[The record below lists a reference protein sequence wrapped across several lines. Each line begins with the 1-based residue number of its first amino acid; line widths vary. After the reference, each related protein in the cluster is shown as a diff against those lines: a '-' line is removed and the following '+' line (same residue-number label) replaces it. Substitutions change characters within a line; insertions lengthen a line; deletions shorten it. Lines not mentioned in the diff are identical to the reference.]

1 MFKIIKENKVLGIV
15 SNPTWVR
22 MQENACYG
30 LTIEDNAQGI
40 ALNGTVYHVN
50 GKPDLNGAE
59 TVSIEEVDDGIY
71 ANSLTALLPDPND
84 LRNSEQFRKAVQMFA
99 GSLDEDSAMV
109 VATIYDPYQVDHAYA
124 VGDYFTYGVNNV
136 DDPQL
141 YKVVQAHTSQEDWK
155 PDLLP
160 ALYTP
165 IGLTPAGYPV
175 WTQPTGVHDAYSK
188 GDIVSY
194 NEKLYRSL
202 IDENTWSP
210 DAYPAGWEEYTAD

>member
-1 MFKIIKENKVLGIV
+1 M
-15 SNPTWVR
+15 
-22 MQENACYG
+22 
-30 LTIEDNAQGI
+30 
-40 ALNGTVYHVN
+40 
-50 GKPDLNGAE
+50 
-59 TVSIEEVDDGIY
+59 Y
-71 ANSLTALLPDPND
+71 ADSLTALLSDPND

-136 DDPQL
+136 GDPQL
-141 YKVVQAHTSQEDWK
+141 YKVVQAHTSQADWK
-155 PDLLP
+155 PDQLP
-160 ALYTP
+160 AMYTP

-175 WTQPTGVHDAYSK
+175 WTQPTGAHDAYNK

-202 IDENTWSP
+202 IDGNTWSP